1 MCLRRVK
8 IFQCFKTGGSYKDS
22 QSNLNVLVSSLKE
35 KQKWN
40 WELLYWEFVQIKI
53 LMCGKKK
60 KRTGESRFMYIFLI
74 YLRRNEQI
82 DNNSMNE

>member
-8 IFQCFKTGGSYKDS
+8 ILQCFKTGGSYKDS

-60 KRTGESRFMYIFLI
+60 KKNRRIKIYVYFLI